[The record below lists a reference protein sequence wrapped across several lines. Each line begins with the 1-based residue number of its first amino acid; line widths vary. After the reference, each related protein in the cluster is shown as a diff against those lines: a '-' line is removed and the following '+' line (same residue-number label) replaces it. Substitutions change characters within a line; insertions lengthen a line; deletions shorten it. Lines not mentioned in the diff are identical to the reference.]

1 MKLPKVRK
9 SILHTCHNIDTLT
22 LSKIYK
28 AEAEAEA
35 EAETETET
43 ETETFY
49 TATQLIIVKFF
60 S

>member
-43 ETETFY
+43 ETFY

-60 S
+60 P

>member
-43 ETETFY
+43 ETFY